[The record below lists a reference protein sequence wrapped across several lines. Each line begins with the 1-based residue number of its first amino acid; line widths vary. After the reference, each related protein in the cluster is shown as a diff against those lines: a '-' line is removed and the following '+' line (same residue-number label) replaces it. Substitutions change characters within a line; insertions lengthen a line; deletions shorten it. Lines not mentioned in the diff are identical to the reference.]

1 MTFHVLLVLLC
12 ERSKYLFIFLL
23 VQKIRLAF
31 FLGGGVGEVGGEGL
45 QQAICKAFTKR
56 MTNRGV
62 IN

>member
-23 VQKIRLAF
+23 VQKVRLAF
-31 FLGGGVGEVGGEGL
+31 GGGGVGEVGGEGL